1 MQRLFKNQIK
11 IISFSSIIIGIVFSF
26 FAQINHVSAAA
37 TSTQTASCPSSVTKS
52 FTTRDGFDFKFCYS
66 ADGSQINVEA
76 TQGNFKYLGYFK
88 WTIEGE
94 IPPNLPS
101 YEGTGLNFKLTSGA
115 YVFQYTSQ
123 ESNKILSSL
132 ANGNQKIIPELLLG
146 GPGYGPSVQYSPNS
160 PTLYLK
166 TSSSM
171 AWSQSLIGINPTTA
185 NSDSK
190 NIPISLTPPPKSSG
204 VEFWYHGDGTKSD
217 VKKSSNSVDFLKF
230 ISPLELLDTKTG
242 KYYIAGNDSSFF
254 SGFSNGQDFVDNGIT
269 VYWPEGGVNRINN
282 TNSCNG
288 FITVNTFY
296 QQHYPSVNLIPVV
309 YQGGTCQV
317 HNSSGTQDYET
328 LDKFSGNNVG
338 KHFSGNSS
346 GTGPY
351 NGIIDGGTNNNVI
364 PIKMTAS
371 NAVKM
376 FFSEFSWSDKNQI
389 NNYGANS
396 DKLTALNDNSG
407 CASGN
412 GCKKDILKSMNINDV
427 NSYSVFTNVNKC
439 TASPGL
445 NPYLVVKLDSS
456 ANSKTDINSSATEGI
471 IYVGFKKLADG
482 SQMEATKCL
491 FGLSSI
497 SPISF
502 SNISGNTSNDG
513 NWSGIQISNSAILA
527 NPQYSNSTSANDAG
541 QSSGNSSSAV
551 DTSQTPTCEISVSPL
566 TWIIC
571 PVFNGAKDFSLWI
584 FSILSDHLKVLPVT
598 TVADPNGK
606 YDSLYVVWQSF
617 RDIGDVI
624 LVIAVIIIVYSEAV
638 GGSIADA
645 YNVRKMLPRI
655 LIAAILINLSIY
667 AVNTLVDIFNI
678 LGVGI
683 SDLILRPFQ
692 STDIF
697 HFSPSGSQQLGA
709 FGFGML
715 GAFVGGGGAVAAVFA
730 AVQLGALGGIFG
742 YVFLLALPLLVGA
755 LAIWITVMVRWGLI
769 VLLTLFSPIAFA
781 LYALPNTET
790 YFKKWWKL
798 LVQALMVYPVV
809 MVIVAI
815 GSILSAIT
823 YKTGSISGGITG
835 FVLQFLPLIA
845 TPFAFKISGG
855 ILGTISDYLTKNG
868 MKWTSR
874 LTKGARERKKE
885 ELGVKM
891 NQSKKTLYDK
901 LDNPASQTNSRFKRT
916 GARFSRNRLGGR
928 RMLEENSRINATQAK
943 RIEEANATGSDTLS
957 FADTVDK
964 AAADAAVST
973 TKETIDGQT
982 YVVSKN
988 SKGEALKRINT
999 TTGRVEYTDI
1009 RRGNNW
1015 HSSAVVDQASAMF
1028 RGNNAAHTAN
1038 LRYVLNK
1045 SNTDEELTN
1054 AKNGMGTLIRSW
1066 GAKTPG
1072 DFTSIL
1078 KGATI
1083 PLQETKLEL
1092 KFLKFDDDGVPTLDT
1107 NGVVNELF
1115 EKRNSY
1121 NMGNL
1126 SASTVK
1132 NLSDNY
1138 STMPPDQQEKIQKIL
1153 KTFLQPGGPEV
1164 DNTGTPTGRMRPDG
1178 LSIPG
1183 PANTQEKW
1191 REFGKQFYIPPP
1203 GASNPFN

>member
-1 MQRLFKNQIK
+1 MSNILLGNQLKKITRYPLVVFLLLFSLFSVAFFSPAKTNAATVVH
-11 IISFSSIIIGIVFSF
+11 SSICNSDKYAFYSKHSHYYFFCYTTQHPNQLTVDVIDASASNKSTSDTLTSADARSVF
-26 FAQINHVSAAA
+26 
-37 TSTQTASCPSSVTKS
+37 PSSFPT
-52 FTTRDGFDFKFCYS
+52 GYNLY
-66 ADGSQINVEA
+66 ASQKCA
-76 TQGNFKYLGYFK
+76 QGNFTDYVYRDIVDSTTLANTGCSNTGHKIILDNGSSNATNVAPLEFLIRSAGLSSAIPLNGISVANG
-88 WTIEGE
+88 TILAG
-94 IPPNLPS
+94 IGNVIA
-101 YEGTGLNFKLTSGA
+101 GINVTGGLNISG
-115 YVFQYTSQ
+115 T
-123 ESNKILSSL
+123 
-132 ANGNQKIIPELLLG
+132 IPW
-146 GPGYGPSVQYSPNS
+146 Y
-160 PTLYLK
+160 
-166 TSSSM
+166 
-171 AWSQSLIGINPTTA
+171 
-185 NSDSK
+185 DSK
-190 NIPISLTPPPKSSG
+190 GDKPGVDKQGKNLMSSRLQF
-204 VEFWYHGDGTKSD
+204 V
-217 VKKSSNSVDFLKF
+217 
-230 ISPLELLDTKTG
+230 SPLKIYDSTTKE
-242 KYYIAGNDSSFF
+242 YYIAGSSNGFFDYASGAPKDFIDDGDTIYYPLGGIQGNNKCYGILNVHTHSKGSYPKVYLIPTLYSAGTKSCFVAYKSSSGNQVSEPISTFINPNSASQIVGLHFHNQNDFISNDSSKIGLNLSSKNKQMFYSMF
-254 SGFSNGQDFVDNGIT
+254 QWIDQNTIQLYGSTNQLFRLSSSTSPTLQQALTNVGLPSNSKVAVFTNKTCGVLTNAFPMILVNLSSENITTNYDQQGNSSVKGLFYYPQGSKTAQGWSPSQLRCIFGFDSSNLQSITSTNTDGTINENNITSDFTYLSEPQQSLSSTPVAVPT
-269 VYWPEGGVNRINN
+269 TNN
-282 TNSCNG
+282 TN
-288 FITVNTFY
+288 TDT
-296 QQHYPSVNLIPVV
+296 
-309 YQGGTCQV
+309 
-317 HNSSGTQDYET
+317 
-328 LDKFSGNNVG
+328 
-338 KHFSGNSS
+338 
-346 GTGPY
+346 
-351 NGIIDGGTNNNVI
+351 
-364 PIKMTAS
+364 
-371 NAVKM
+371 
-376 FFSEFSWSDKNQI
+376 
-389 NNYGANS
+389 
-396 DKLTALNDNSG
+396 
-407 CASGN
+407 
-412 GCKKDILKSMNINDV
+412 
-427 NSYSVFTNVNKC
+427 
-439 TASPGL
+439 PG
-445 NPYLVVKLDSS
+445 D
-456 ANSKTDINSSATEGI
+456 
-471 IYVGFKKLADG
+471 
-482 SQMEATKCL
+482 
-491 FGLSSI
+491 
-497 SPISF
+497 
-502 SNISGNTSNDG
+502 
-513 NWSGIQISNSAILA
+513 
-527 NPQYSNSTSANDAG
+527 
-541 QSSGNSSSAV
+541 QS
-551 DTSQTPTCEISVSPL
+551 PTCEISVSPL

-571 PVFNGAKDFSLWI
+571 PIFNGAKVFSLWI

-598 TVADPNGK
+598 TVADPSGK

-715 GAFVGGGGAVAAVFA
+715 GAFVGAGGASAAVFA
-730 AVQLGALGGIFG
+730 AVELHAIGGIFG

-809 MVIVAI
+809 MVMVAI

-823 YKTGSISGGITG
+823 YKTNSVSGGITG

-845 TPFAFKISGG
+845 TPLAFKISGG

-874 LTKGARERKKE
+874 ITKGARERKKE

-916 GARFSRNRLGGR
+916 GARFARNRLGGR
-928 RMLEENSRINATQAK
+928 RMLEENSRINAAQAK

-973 TKETIDGQT
+973 TETIDGQT
-982 YVVSKN
+982 YVVSRN
-988 SKGEALKRINT
+988 SKGEALKRRNS

-1015 HSSAVVDQASAMF
+1015 HSSAVVDQANAMF

-1092 KFLKFDDDGVPTLDT
+1092 KFLKFDDHGVPTLDT

-1138 STMPPDQQEKIQKIL
+1138 NTMPTDQQEKIQKIL
-1153 KTFLQPGGPEV
+1153 KTFVQPGGPEV
-1164 DNTGTPTGRMRPDG
+1164 DNTGAPITGRMRPDG

-1203 GASNPFN
+1203 GATNPFN

>member
-1 MQRLFKNQIK
+1 M
-11 IISFSSIIIGIVFSF
+11 
-26 FAQINHVSAAA
+26 
-37 TSTQTASCPSSVTKS
+37 
-52 FTTRDGFDFKFCYS
+52 
-66 ADGSQINVEA
+66 
-76 TQGNFKYLGYFK
+76 
-88 WTIEGE
+88 
-94 IPPNLPS
+94 
-101 YEGTGLNFKLTSGA
+101 
-115 YVFQYTSQ
+115 
-123 ESNKILSSL
+123 
-132 ANGNQKIIPELLLG
+132 
-146 GPGYGPSVQYSPNS
+146 
-160 PTLYLK
+160 
-166 TSSSM
+166 
-171 AWSQSLIGINPTTA
+171 
-185 NSDSK
+185 
-190 NIPISLTPPPKSSG
+190 
-204 VEFWYHGDGTKSD
+204 
-217 VKKSSNSVDFLKF
+217 
-230 ISPLELLDTKTG
+230 
-242 KYYIAGNDSSFF
+242 
-254 SGFSNGQDFVDNGIT
+254 
-269 VYWPEGGVNRINN
+269 
-282 TNSCNG
+282 
-288 FITVNTFY
+288 
-296 QQHYPSVNLIPVV
+296 
-309 YQGGTCQV
+309 
-317 HNSSGTQDYET
+317 
-328 LDKFSGNNVG
+328 
-338 KHFSGNSS
+338 
-346 GTGPY
+346 
-351 NGIIDGGTNNNVI
+351 
-364 PIKMTAS
+364 
-371 NAVKM
+371 
-376 FFSEFSWSDKNQI
+376 
-389 NNYGANS
+389 
-396 DKLTALNDNSG
+396 
-407 CASGN
+407 
-412 GCKKDILKSMNINDV
+412 
-427 NSYSVFTNVNKC
+427 
-439 TASPGL
+439 
-445 NPYLVVKLDSS
+445 
-456 ANSKTDINSSATEGI
+456 
-471 IYVGFKKLADG
+471 
-482 SQMEATKCL
+482 
-491 FGLSSI
+491 
-497 SPISF
+497 
-502 SNISGNTSNDG
+502 
-513 NWSGIQISNSAILA
+513 
-527 NPQYSNSTSANDAG
+527 
-541 QSSGNSSSAV
+541 
-551 DTSQTPTCEISVSPL
+551 
-566 TWIIC
+566 
-571 PVFNGAKDFSLWI
+571 
-584 FSILSDHLKVLPVT
+584 SDHLKVLPVN
-598 TVADPNGK
+598 TVADPSGK

-697 HFSPSGSQQLGA
+697 NFSPSGSQQLGA

-715 GAFVGGGGAVAAVFA
+715 GAFVGGGGTAAAVFA
-730 AVQLGALGGIFG
+730 AVELGAFGGIFG

-809 MVIVAI
+809 MVMVAI

-823 YKTGSISGGITG
+823 YKTGSISGGITS

-874 LTKGARERKKE
+874 ITKGSRERKKE

-916 GARFSRNRLGGR
+916 GARFARNRLGGR
-928 RMLEENSRINATQAK
+928 RMLEENSRINAAQAK

-973 TKETIDGQT
+973 TETIDGQT
-982 YVVSKN
+982 YVVSRN
-988 SKGEALKRINT
+988 SKGEALKRRNS

-1015 HSSAVVDQASAMF
+1015 HSSAVVDQANAMF

-1066 GAKTPG
+1066 GAKTPA

-1092 KFLKFDDDGVPTLDT
+1092 KFLKFGDDGVPTLDT
-1107 NGVVNELF
+1107 NGIVNELF

-1138 STMPPDQQEKIQKIL
+1138 NTMPPDQQEKIQKIL
-1153 KTFLQPGGPEV
+1153 KTFLQLGGPEL
-1164 DNTGTPTGRMRPDG
+1164 DNNGNPTGRMRPDG

-1191 REFGKQFYIPPP
+1191 REFGQQHYQYLGPN
-1203 GASNPFN
+1203 NPFA